1 MRIAAGAIQLAIDKA
16 NSDETLT
23 ELRNGDHELSYTW
36 RDTACETKKGILATV
51 DMWTNKNR
59 DHRPIDAFIGSI
71 LLMLSI
77 QCHVC
82 YGALFEQWRAI
93 LTHDTLSIGIHT

>member
-36 RDTACETKKGILATV
+36 RDTACETKKGILAAV

-59 DHRPIDAFIGSI
+59 DHRPIDAFIGST
-71 LLMLSI
+71 LFMLSI
-77 QCHVC
+77 HVP
-82 YGALFEQWRAI
+82 YVMVRYLNSGELY
-93 LTHDTLSIGIHT
+93 